1 MSSDSRQS
9 AALVQICCFYTLFR
23 NDKSSVFRH
32 LSFGVC
38 MCGCE
43 VGIIYEKEVLPSNF
57 VLMIIMVD
65 FPS

>member
-57 VLMIIMVD
+57 VLMIIMMD

>member
-1 MSSDSRQS
+1 VSSDSRQS

-57 VLMIIMVD
+57 VLMIIMMD

>member
-43 VGIIYEKEVLPSNF
+43 VGIIYEKEVLPPNF
-57 VLMIIMVD
+57 VLMIIMMD

>member
-65 FPS
+65 FPG